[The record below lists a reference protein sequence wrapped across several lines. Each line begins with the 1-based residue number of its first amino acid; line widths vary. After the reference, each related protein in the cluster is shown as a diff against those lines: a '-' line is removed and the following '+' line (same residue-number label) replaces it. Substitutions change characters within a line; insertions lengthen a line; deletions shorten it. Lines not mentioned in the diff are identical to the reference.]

1 MFLKLSFALISFFLC
16 VNAQAANLCE
26 IDHVENY
33 KGGIRVVFNK
43 DSHPNILGIKRSGSQ
58 KMESFTA
65 GSVLILKEGDES
77 GINEG
82 PHDFCTLKAEKRENK
97 LGIFATANNH
107 IPGVPATDRT
117 EFILPAK

>member
-16 VNAQAANLCE
+16 VNVQAANLCE

-43 DSHPNILGIKRSGSQ
+43 DSHLNILGIKRSGGQ

-107 IPGVPATDRT
+107 IPGVPATDRM

>member
-1 MFLKLSFALISFFLC
+1 MFLKLTLAFMTFLLGA
-16 VNAQAANLCE
+16 NAQATNLCE
-26 IDHVENY
+26 IDHVENF
-33 KGGIRVVFNK
+33 KDGVRVVFNK

-65 GSVLILKEGDES
+65 GSALILKEGDES

-82 PHDFCTLKAEKRENK
+82 PHDFCTLKAEKRENN